1 MDWKRKGVMIMNRNM
16 TRRAL
21 VKGALVAGALVPMA
35 AVFVASAAEGSLPP
49 LDPSDPAAHGRDYTT
64 KSLKSDATCGNCSL
78 YEGKPDD
85 AMAACRLFP
94 GKSVAGAGWCSGWVK
109 KSAA

>member
-1 MDWKRKGVMIMNRNM
+1 MM
-16 TRRAL
+16 TRNFTRREL

-35 AVFVASAAEGSLPP
+35 GVFVTSAAEGGLPP

-64 KSLKSDATCGNCSL
+64 KSLKSDATCANCSL
-78 YEGKPDD
+78 YEGSPSD
-85 AMAACRLFP
+85 ATAACRLFP

-109 KSAA
+109 KGPA

>member
-1 MDWKRKGVMIMNRNM
+1 MIMNRNM

-21 VKGALVAGALVPMA
+21 VKGALVAAGLIPM
-35 AVFVASAAEGSLPP
+35 AVFVAGAAEGSLPP

-64 KSLKSDATCGNCSL
+64 KSLKSDATCANCSL

-85 AMAACRLFP
+85 AMAGCRLFP

>member
-1 MDWKRKGVMIMNRNM
+1 MDEKRKGVMIMNRRM
-16 TRRAL
+16 TRRAV
-21 VKGALVAGALVPMA
+21 VKGALLAGGLVPMA
-35 AVFVASAAEGSLPP
+35 AVFGARAAGGSLPP

-64 KSLKSDATCGNCSL
+64 KSAKFDATCGNCSL
-78 YEGKPDD
+78 YEGKPED

>member
-1 MDWKRKGVMIMNRNM
+1 MIMNRNM
-16 TRRAL
+16 TRRTL
-21 VKGALVAGALVPMA
+21 VKGALVAAGLVPMA
-35 AVFVASAAEGSLPP
+35 AVFVAGAAEGSLPP

-78 YEGKPDD
+78 YEGKAAD

-94 GKSVAGAGWCSGWVK
+94 GKSVAAAGWCSGWVK

>member
-1 MDWKRKGVMIMNRNM
+1 MNRSM
-16 TRRAL
+16 TRRAI
-21 VKGALVAGALVPMA
+21 VKGALLAGGLVPMA
-35 AVFVASAAEGSLPP
+35 SVFVASAAGGSLQP

-64 KSLKSDATCGNCSL
+64 KSQKFDATCGNCSL

-85 AMAACRLFP
+85 ATAACRLFP